1 MKRKLLYAL
10 IALVG
15 AFLMWIYV
23 ITTVR
28 PGSEETFYNIS
39 VDFQNEE
46 ALTGRGLA
54 LRKMDESPTVTLKLS
69 GNRSDLSKL
78 TKDNITIAVDLAK
91 IYQAGK
97 QTIPYTITYPGNV
110 PPNSIEVISKN
121 PANIQVQIVEYR
133 TLDLPIEIDFV
144 GQVPEGYGIDKENVA
159 LSQQQVRVSG
169 PADTVD
175 RIRKATI
182 TVDLKDR
189 TESLVAQPFPIT
201 LLDADGATVE
211 TEGLTMDIQ
220 ETQLTV
226 AIERYQELKL
236 MLEVIPGG
244 GATPENTVVIQD
256 ITSIYISGSDQLL
269 EGYTSLKVGEIHLGD
284 YEEDQELEFDIRLKE
299 GVTNVTNQN
308 VVKVRIEYGNLAKK
322 KLTVDVNITD
332 KAPEGMKAEIL
343 TKVLELTLRGKPEEI
358 EALTAK
364 DVRLHVDFSNAQLGK
379 ATYIVSVEL
388 NPVKFGSIGAI
399 GTYTVTVDMQEDRS

>member
-28 PGSEETFYNIS
+28 PGSEETFYNIP
-39 VDFQNEE
+39 VVFQNEE

-78 TKDNITIAVDLAK
+78 TKDNITVAVDLAK

-133 TLDLPIEIDFV
+133 TLDLPIEIEFV

-159 LSQQQVRVSG
+159 LSQQQIRVSG

-201 LLDADGATVE
+201 LLDADGAAVE

-308 VVKVRIEYGNLAKK
+308 VVKVRIEYGDLAKK
-322 KLTVDVNITD
+322 KLTVDVDITD